1 MFVDIVCDD
10 NTTQIAR
17 IQKED
22 GDSYTVNFLDKHT
35 TGTYRFSTEDEIV
48 TKDMISGYYDVD
60 RLEDTGNFI
69 KVREGEYTFYDEDED
84 EDFTCSESDSSESDD
99 SVSLV
104 EEDDEM

>member
-48 TKDMISGYYDVD
+48 
-60 RLEDTGNFI
+60 
-69 KVREGEYTFYDEDED
+69 
-84 EDFTCSESDSSESDD
+84 SE
-99 SVSLV
+99 V
-104 EEDDEM
+104 